1 MHRRQRSSIS
11 SAVRSCGS
19 AGVPPPAAAGAV
31 AALLPGAAES
41 EPAPAAAVR
50 LLDGQPQLGL
60 LVGGPRGRPCPAV
73 WPVTPW
79 EAALGAR
86 VPLTTPGGTAKVN
99 VPPGSSTGR
108 RGLRGEPQPAGGVPV
123 GFHQAE
129 RHEPAHRFRVQ
140 AAAGGDGLQAES
152 PRWGQR
158 IAHPRRRAYRDH
170 QGIGGVRR
178 LSRAVRAGL
187 LVHGHPMP
195 PSPTPE
201 ERSAARSR
209 SPCGT

>member
-108 RGLRGEPQPAGGVPV
+108 RLRLRGEGMPHPGGKP
-123 GFHQAE
+123 GDLYAE
-129 RHEPAHRFRVQ
+129 IRVM
-140 AAAGGDGLQAES
+140 
-152 PRWGQR
+152 
-158 IAHPRRRAYRDH
+158 
-170 QGIGGVRR
+170 V
-178 LSRAVRAGL
+178 
-187 LVHGHPMP
+187 P

-201 ERSAARSR
+201 ERRLFEQLADASDFDPRSQG
-209 SPCGT
+209 SPRNPRKQS